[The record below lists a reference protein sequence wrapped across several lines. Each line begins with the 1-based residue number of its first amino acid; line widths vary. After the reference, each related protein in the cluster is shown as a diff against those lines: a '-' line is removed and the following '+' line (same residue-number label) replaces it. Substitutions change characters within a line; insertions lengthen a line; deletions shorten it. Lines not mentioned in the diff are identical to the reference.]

1 MKITDSKV
9 VKSGEK
15 AFLNAVKDHL
25 DWNAIRDVVTR
36 KMKQCAI
43 ESRGGELVLHENN
56 VAFRMDLHCAMDVSI
71 TFDRNGTLVS
81 DEVSIAN
88 VSMDNRSSVNS
99 GRGKQAVS
107 PAVSEGEKTK
117 KQTRDFDRRSPVL
130 EKRSESDDDDVGVL
144 ELNDLLHEQKP
155 EEKTSIPSRKE
166 DLSSSSD
173 ADDDMDLET
182 LFFKDKSDDDDEF
195 DSMSDESS
203 AFWEDKK

>member
-25 DWNAIRDVVTR
+25 DWNAIREVVTK

-56 VAFRMDLHCAMDVSI
+56 VAFRMDLHCAMNVSI

-81 DEVSIAN
+81 DEVSLAGATMEKPLSAN
-88 VSMDNRSSVNS
+88 LGRGAVLASSV
-99 GRGKQAVS
+99 
-107 PAVSEGEKTK
+107 VSELESNNKNK
-117 KQTRDFDRRSPVL
+117 AQALDRRPPVVGKTA
-130 EKRSESDDDDVGVL
+130 EPDDDTGVL
-144 ELNDLLHEQKP
+144 ELNDLLKDAKP
-155 EEKTSIPSRKE
+155 DKKASSPSPKE
-166 DLSSSSD
+166 DVESG
-173 ADDDMDLET
+173 DDDVDLET
-182 LFFKDKSDDDDEF
+182 LFFKDSSDDDEF
-195 DSMSDESS
+195 DSMADEGS

>member
-43 ESRGGELVLHENN
+43 ESRGGELVLHENK
-56 VAFRMDLHCAMDVSI
+56 VAFRMDLYCAMDVSI

-81 DEVSIAN
+81 DEVALPN
-88 VSMDNRSSVNS
+88 VSMDNRSSVDS
-99 GRGKQAVS
+99 EREKHAVS
-107 PAVSEGEKTK
+107 PATSEVQKRK
-117 KQTRDFDRRSPVL
+117 KKAQDSDRRAPVL
-130 EKRSESDDDDVGVL
+130 EKSSESNDDDAGVL
-144 ELNDLLHEQKP
+144 ELNDLLHEHKP
-155 EEKTSIPSRKE
+155 EEKTSISSRKE
-166 DLSSSSD
+166 DLTPSSD
-173 ADDDMDLET
+173 EDDDVDLET
-182 LFFKDKSDDDDEF
+182 LFFKDKSDDDEF
-195 DSMSDESS
+195 DSMADEGS